1 MERLLDL
8 DTVDPLRDHRG
19 ERDVEQCA
27 RVLLS
32 LEEPCVTIPDV
43 NSILTGNAI

>member
-1 MERLLDL
+1 MGRLLVL

-19 ERDVEQCA
+19 EGDVEQYAC
-27 RVLLS
+27 VLLS
-32 LEEPCVTIPDV
+32 PDEPCVTIPDV